1 VGNPGAAPR
10 MGLPALASRLDGSG
24 DPKSYALSRRV
35 GSTTEQ
41 TARRTFPFSQFRLEC
56 NQQCGSLDGSC
67 QKDSNNA
74 SQQRE
79 KDAGDYSN
87 GEESRAQN

>member
-1 VGNPGAAPR
+1 
-10 MGLPALASRLDGSG
+10 MDFLDALC
-24 DPKSYALSRRV
+24 
-35 GSTTEQ
+35 GSTTE
-41 TARRTFPFSQFRLEC
+41 RTLQGALSHSRSLAGM
-56 NQQCGSLDGSC
+56 QCGSLDGSC

-74 SQQRE
+74 SQQGE